1 MTGSARAVK
10 RGREMAKT
18 FKVPE
23 ATIKRLSIYMRV
35 LKDLEKRGTEV
46 ISSAELADICGV
58 NAAQI
63 RKDLTYFG
71 EFGIRGVGYFVKEL
85 HFDIRKVLG
94 LNQKR
99 NVALV
104 GVGNLGKALLS
115 YRNFTEHGYDFVA
128 AFDADPAK
136 HNTTLPSGLDIYP
149 MESLP
154 ELAKEKAIDIA
165 IITTPAENAQSAADS
180 VVAAGIK
187 GILNFA
193 PVQIAVPNDVKVK
206 KVDLTTEFDNLA
218 YHLYAS

>member
-1 MTGSARAVK
+1 MSK
-10 RGREMAKT
+10 QL
-18 FKVPE
+18 KVPE

-35 LKDLEKRGTEV
+35 LKDLEKKGVEV

-71 EFGIRGVGYFVKEL
+71 EFGIRGVGYYVKEL

-94 LNQKR
+94 LNQRR
-99 NVALV
+99 NIALI
-104 GVGNLGKALLS
+104 GVGNLGRALAS
-115 YRNFTEHGYDFVA
+115 YRNFAEHGYNFVA

-136 HNTTLPSGLDIYP
+136 IGEVLPSGIQVMSID
-149 MESLP
+149 
-154 ELAKEKAIDIA
+154 ELGRMAQENEIEIA
-165 IITTPAENAQSAADS
+165 IITTPAEAAQYVTDR

-193 PVQIAVPNDVKVK
+193 PTQIQASGDVKVK
-206 KVDLTTEFDNLA
+206 KVDLTTEFDNLV
-218 YHLYAS
+218 YHLYARTR

>member
-1 MTGSARAVK
+1 MP
-10 RGREMAKT
+10 KT

-35 LKDLEKRGTEV
+35 LRDLEKKGVEI
-46 ISSAELADICGV
+46 ISSAALADLCGA

-94 LNQKR
+94 LNKKR
-99 NVALV
+99 NVALI
-104 GVGNLGKALLS
+104 GVGNLGRALLS
-115 YRNFTEHGYDFVA
+115 YSNFHEHGYNFVA
-128 AFDADPAK
+128 AFDADPEKEGAV
-136 HNTTLPSGLDIYP
+136 LPGGITVSP
-149 MESLP
+149 MARLSDEAR
-154 ELAKEKAIDIA
+154 EKEIDIA
-165 IITTPAENAQSAADS
+165 IITTPAGSAQAVADA
-180 VVAAGIK
+180 VVRAGIK

-193 PVQIAVPNDVKVK
+193 PAQINVPKQVKVK

-218 YHLYAS
+218 YHLYAD

>member
-1 MTGSARAVK
+1 MP
-10 RGREMAKT
+10 KT

-85 HFDIRKVLG
+85 HFDVRKVLG

-99 NVALV
+99 NVALI

-115 YRNFTEHGYDFVA
+115 YRSFSEHGYDFVA
-128 AFDADPAK
+128 AFDADPEKA
-136 HNTTLPSGLDIYP
+136 HT
-149 MESLP
+149 SLP
-154 ELAKEKAIDIA
+154 NGLTILPMDDLKEVAREKAVDIA
-165 IITTPAENAQSAADS
+165 IITTPAESAQAAADMI
-180 VVAAGIK
+180 VAAGIK

-193 PVQIAVPNDVKVK
+193 PVQIGVPQEVKVK

-218 YHLYAS
+218 YHLYAQ

>member
-1 MTGSARAVK
+1 
-10 RGREMAKT
+10 MAKT

-35 LKDLEKRGTEV
+35 LKDLERKGTEV

-85 HFDIRKVLG
+85 HFDVRKVLG

-115 YRNFTEHGYDFVA
+115 YRSFSEHGYDFVA
-128 AFDADPAK
+128 AFDADPDKA
-136 HNTTLPSGLDIYP
+136 NTVLPNGIVIMP
-149 MESLP
+149 MESLDA
-154 ELAKEKAIDIA
+154 EAKNKAVDIA
-165 IITTPAENAQSAADS
+165 IITTPAESAQAAADA
-180 VVAAGIK
+180 VMAAGIK

-193 PVQIAVPNDVKVK
+193 PVQINVLPDVKVK

-218 YHLYAS
+218 YHLYAQ

>member
-1 MTGSARAVK
+1 
-10 RGREMAKT
+10 MAKT

-35 LKDLEKRGTEV
+35 LKDLERKGTEV

-85 HFDIRKVLG
+85 HFDVRKVLG

-115 YRNFTEHGYDFVA
+115 YRSFTEHGYDFVA
-128 AFDADPAK
+128 AFDADPDKA
-136 HNTTLPSGLDIYP
+136 NTVLPNGIVILP
-149 MESLP
+149 MERLDV
-154 ELAKEKAIDIA
+154 EAKDKAVDIA
-165 IITTPAENAQSAADS
+165 IITTPAESAQAAADA
-180 VVAAGIK
+180 VMAAGIK

-193 PVQIAVPNDVKVK
+193 PVQINVLPDVKVK

-218 YHLYAS
+218 YHLYAQ

>member
-1 MTGSARAVK
+1 MVK
-10 RGREMAKT
+10 P

-35 LKDLEKRGTEV
+35 LKDLEKKRVEV

-71 EFGIRGVGYFVKEL
+71 EFGIRGVGYYVKEL

-104 GVGNLGKALLS
+104 GVGNLGRALAS
-115 YRNFTEHGYDFVA
+115 YRNFSEHGYDFVA
-128 AFDADPAK
+128 AFDSDPAK
-136 HNTTLPSGLDIYP
+136 VG
-149 MESLP
+149 E
-154 ELAKEKAIDIA
+154 ELAEGIHVQPMDQLPKMVEEKQIEIA
-165 IITTPAENAQSAADS
+165 IITTPAFAAQDATDAA
-180 VVAAGIK
+180 VGAGVK

-193 PVQIAVPNDVKVK
+193 PVQISAPPEVRVK

-218 YHLYAS
+218 YHLYAG

>member
-1 MTGSARAVK
+1 MPK
-10 RGREMAKT
+10 PP
-18 FKVPE
+18 KVPE

-35 LKDLEKRGTEV
+35 LKDLEKKGVEV

-71 EFGIRGVGYFVKEL
+71 EFGIRGVGYYVKEL

-94 LNQKR
+94 LNQRR

-104 GVGNLGKALLS
+104 GVGNLGRALLS
-115 YRNFTEHGYDFVA
+115 YRNFSEHGYNFAA

-136 HNTTLPSGLDIYP
+136 VGTVLPGGIVVHAMEDLPRVTAERDIDV
-149 MESLP
+149 
-154 ELAKEKAIDIA
+154 AIL
-165 IITTPAENAQSAADS
+165 TTPADAAQSA
-180 VVAAGIK
+180 VNRIVAAGIK

-193 PVQIAVPNDVKVK
+193 PTQLQVPEGVKVK
-206 KVDLTTEFDNLA
+206 KVDLTTEFDNLV
-218 YHLYAS
+218 YHLYARSR